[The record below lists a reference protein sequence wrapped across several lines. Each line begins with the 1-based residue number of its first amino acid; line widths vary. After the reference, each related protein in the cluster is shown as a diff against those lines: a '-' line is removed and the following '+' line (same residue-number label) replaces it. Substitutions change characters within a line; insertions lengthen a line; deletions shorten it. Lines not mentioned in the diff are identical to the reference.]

1 MMKILITGASGF
13 VGGHL
18 AEHLLTIADYEI
30 HGTYLS
36 DESLQESLVKDKIT
50 FHKTDLQQKEQ
61 VTALI
66 QEVKPDRI
74 FHLAAQANVP
84 ISFKDPVQTF
94 HANIDSEVYLL
105 EALRNENLTNT
116 RVLIVG
122 SSEEYGYVKP
132 EELPVTE
139 TTPLRPANPY
149 SVSKIAQDY
158 LAVQYNISYNMPL
171 IRVRPFN
178 HIGPKQKTGYVVTD
192 FAKQIADIEKGV
204 IEPVIHVGNLEAKR
218 DFTDVRDMVKAYTLL
233 LEKGQPGEVY
243 NIGSGVSH
251 KIQGILDTLL
261 SLSTAKITV
270 TVDQSKLRP
279 SDVPEIVCDNTKIKE
294 VTGWHPEI
302 AFEQTLK
309 DILDYLRSI
318 G

>member
-1 MMKILITGASGF
+1 MKKILITGASGF

-18 AEHLLTIADYEI
+18 ATHLLTIPDLEI

-36 DESLQESLVKDKIT
+36 DDSLYESPVKNTIT

-61 VTALI
+61 IDVLI
-66 QEVKPDRI
+66 HEIKPDWI

-84 ISFKDPVQTF
+84 ISFKDPVATF
-94 HANIDSEVYLL
+94 HANIDSQVFLL
-105 EALRNENLTNT
+105 EALRKENLLET

-132 EELPVTE
+132 DELPVKE

-158 LAVQYNISYNMPL
+158 LAVQYNIAYKMPL

-192 FAKQIADIEKGV
+192 FAKQIADIEKGRT
-204 IEPVIHVGNLEAKR
+204 EPIIKVGNLEAKR
-218 DFTDVRDMVKAYTLL
+218 DFTDVRDIVKAYPLL

-243 NIGSGVSH
+243 NIGFGVSH
-251 KIQGILDTLL
+251 KVQEILDILL
-261 SLSTAKITV
+261 SFSTIKISIE
-270 TVDQSKLRP
+270 VDQNKLRP
-279 SDVPEIVCDNTKIKE
+279 SDVPEIVCDNTQIIQA
-294 VTGWHPEI
+294 TGWKPEI
-302 AFEQTLK
+302 PLEQTLK
-309 DILDYLRSI
+309 DILDYWRSI